1 MEYRDH
7 LRIWTSSLLK
17 LAWGAYL
24 LLTSPYCLLAFLPY
38 TYFALIKAPAYPWM
52 PWFAQHHTLLY
63 WATLPGAAVASSRKR
78 SQYRALVLSRHGG
91 GSPAFCPF
99 FPAIRNAG

>member
-24 LLTSPYCLLAFLPY
+24 LLTSLNRLLAFLPY

-63 WATLPGAAVASSRKR
+63 WATLAGVGVARWRKPGKSGVLLPLGTVGVYLFLRSFFVA
-78 SQYRALVLSRHGG
+78 LET
-91 GSPAFCPF
+91 
-99 FPAIRNAG
+99 